1 MDPKEKVTLKAIQG
15 MLQKMMLQQ
24 EDMRSEN
31 RNVQERLERLEQG
44 TPSHGK
50 IRDTK
55 RSLFDDLEGEIEEE
69 GSTRSNKGK
78 SKDGNL
84 GSIKMKI
91 PAFRGK
97 SDPEAY
103 LEWEKKVERV
113 FECHNYTEEKKVK
126 LAAVEFT
133 DYVSVWWDQFTST
146 RRRSGEGL
154 VSSWFEM
161 KTIMRKRF
169 VPQHYYREL
178 YNRLQRLNQGSNS
191 VEEYHQEMEMAM
203 IRANIEEDRE
213 ATMARFLSG
222 LNRDIANLVELHHYV
237 DFEDMVHMA
246 TKIEKQLRSKT
257 KAISTPTSWKPNWK
271 GNKGGDANT
280 NKGRS
285 DQSKNKE
292 LTTPKMQPKDDK
304 SKGKSRDIQ
313 CFRCLGYG
321 HRAAQ
326 CPNAKVMTLRN
337 GEVVSEDGSEDDD
350 DLSDI
355 PPLEDVSE
363 EWGDEPAPK
372 GPIFTLVARLGLKT
386 TKHPRPYRLQW
397 LNNSGDIKVTRQAL
411 ISFSIG
417 RYHDEVL
424 CDVVPMHASHILL
437 GRPWQYDRRV
447 IHDGYSNRYS
457 FNMNGRH
464 VNLLP
469 MTPKEVYEDQKT
481 LSECES
487 AHGKEKMHKQKE
499 SCEKSQERCAN
510 REEKGEQVERMRSE
524 KKIHESAHAKGENSV
539 QIVAKKEV
547 KGNFYARGS
556 EVRKA
561 YLTRQ
566 PLILLVFKDAC
577 LSFESN
583 SILSSLPSSFQALL
597 QEFEDLFP
605 ESMPDGLPPLRGIEH
620 QIDFIPG
627 AQIPNRPAYRSN
639 PEETKELQ
647 CQVDELLSKGL
658 IKESMSPCAVPV
670 LLVPKKDESWRMC
683 VDCHAI
689 NKITVKYRHPI
700 PRLDDMLDEL
710 HGARIFSKIDLMAG
724 YHQIRMKE
732 GDEWKTAFKTKYGL
746 YEWLVMPFGLT
757 NAPSTFMRLMN
768 HVLREFIGK
777 FVVVYFDDILVYSKS
792 LKDHILHVR
801 SVFCVLRARKLHAKL
816 AKCMFCVP
824 KVTFLGYVVSE
835 HGIEV
840 DIEKVKAIESWPTP
854 KNVGDV

>member
-1 MDPKEKVTLKAIQG
+1 MDPKEKVTLEALQG

-44 TPSHGK
+44 TPSRGK

-91 PAFRGK
+91 PAFHGK
-97 SDPEAY
+97 NDPKAY

-133 DYVSVWWDQFTST
+133 DYASVWWDQFTST
-146 RRRSGEGL
+146 RRRSGEGPI
-154 VSSWFEM
+154 SSWFEM

-363 EWGDEPAPK
+363 EEGDEPAPK
-372 GPIFTLVARLGLKT
+372 GPIFMLVAR
-386 TKHPRPYRLQW
+386 RA
-397 LNNSGDIKVTRQAL
+397 LNMQAKE
-411 ISFSIG
+411 
-417 RYHDEVL
+417 DEVL

-447 IHDGYSNRYS
+447 IHDDRYS

-481 LSECES
+481 SSECES

-524 KKIHESAHAKGENSV
+524 KKIHESAHAKGENSM
-539 QIVAKKEV
+539 QRVAKKE
-547 KGNFYARGS
+547 
-556 EVRKA
+556 
-561 YLTRQ
+561 
-566 PLILLVFKDAC
+566 
-577 LSFESN
+577 
-583 SILSSLPSSFQALL
+583 
-597 QEFEDLFP
+597 EFEDLFP

-627 AQIPNRPAYRSN
+627 AQIPNRLAYRSN

-647 CQVDELLSKGL
+647 RQVDELLSKGL

-670 LLVPKKDESWRMC
+670 LLVPKKDGSWR
-683 VDCHAI
+683 
-689 NKITVKYRHPI
+689 
-700 PRLDDMLDEL
+700 
-710 HGARIFSKIDLMAG
+710 
-724 YHQIRMKE
+724 
-732 GDEWKTAFKTKYGL
+732 
-746 YEWLVMPFGLT
+746 
-757 NAPSTFMRLMN
+757 
-768 HVLREFIGK
+768 
-777 FVVVYFDDILVYSKS
+777 
-792 LKDHILHVR
+792 
-801 SVFCVLRARKLHAKL
+801 
-816 AKCMFCVP
+816 
-824 KVTFLGYVVSE
+824 YVVSE

-840 DIEKVKAIESWPTP
+840 DNEKVKAIESWPTP
-854 KNVGDV
+854 KNVGDVRSFHGLASFYRRFVHDFSSIAAPLTEVIKRNVGFKWGDEQDSAFNMLKSKLISAPILALPNFDKTFEIECDASGVGIGVVLLQEGKPIAYFSEKLNGAALNYSTYDKEMYALVRALETWQHYLVPKEFVIHTDHESLKYLKDLSPLPLEERVNFDGAKKVEFVRNFHEKVRQNIDKRNQQVANQRNQGRKKLVFEPGDWVEIRGRILLRKGGVMRMIKG